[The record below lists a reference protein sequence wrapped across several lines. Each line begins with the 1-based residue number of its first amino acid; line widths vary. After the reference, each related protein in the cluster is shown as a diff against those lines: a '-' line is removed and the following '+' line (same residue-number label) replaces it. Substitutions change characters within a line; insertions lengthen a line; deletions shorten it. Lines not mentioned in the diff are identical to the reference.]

1 MHELLKCAYTKKILN
16 MPQVLNGRVLNMQE
30 LYNVNM
36 PEFVLNFDNRQGS
49 EYVSCNTYCKV
60 TLQVNEYLL
69 SIQNSVKDLRWT
81 TVFI

>member
-49 EYVSCNTYCKV
+49 EYVSYNTYCKV